1 MIIKTILSVISIVFS
16 LIMIYIT
23 QINYKKNYLN
33 KFSYLLWIIIW
44 TLIIFV
50 SLRPDSID
58 NYFINNYKID
68 VFYILSVISIITLVI
83 LYYISLVKINILEKK
98 INKLIRADSLKDI
111 LNKIK
116 DE

>member
-1 MIIKTILSVISIVFS
+1 MIIKTILSFTAIVFS

-23 QINYKKNYLN
+23 QINYKKKYLN
-33 KFSYLLWIIIW
+33 KLSYLLWIVIW
-44 TLIIFV
+44 ILIIFV
-50 SLRPDSID
+50 SLRPVSID
-58 NYFINNYKID
+58 DYFINNYKID
-68 VFYILSVISIITLVI
+68 LFYILSVISIISLLI

-98 INKLIRADSLKDI
+98 INKLIRAESLKDI

>member
-1 MIIKTILSVISIVFS
+1 MIIKTILSITAIVFS

-23 QINYKKNYLN
+23 QINYKKKYLN
-33 KFSYLLWIIIW
+33 KLSYLLWIVIW
-44 TLIIFV
+44 ILIIFV
-50 SLRPDSID
+50 SLRPVSVDD
-58 NYFINNYKID
+58 YFINNYKID
-68 VFYILSVISIITLVI
+68 LFYILSVISIISLLI

-98 INKLIRADSLKDI
+98 INKLIRAESLKDI

>member
-1 MIIKTILSVISIVFS
+1 MIIKTILSITAIVFS

-23 QINYKKNYLN
+23 QINYKKKYLN
-33 KFSYLLWIIIW
+33 KLSYLLWIVIW
-44 TLIIFV
+44 ILIIFV
-50 SLRPDSID
+50 SLRPVSID
-58 NYFINNYKID
+58 DYFINNYKID
-68 VFYILSVISIITLVI
+68 LFYILSVISIISLLI

-98 INKLIRADSLKDI
+98 INKLIRSESLKDI

>member
-1 MIIKTILSVISIVFS
+1 MIIKTILSITAIVFS

-23 QINYKKNYLN
+23 QINYKKKYLN
-33 KFSYLLWIIIW
+33 KLSYLLWIVIW
-44 TLIIFV
+44 ILIIFV
-50 SLRPDSID
+50 SLRPVSID
-58 NYFINNYKID
+58 DYFINNYKID
-68 VFYILSVISIITLVI
+68 LFYILSVISIISLLI

-98 INKLIRADSLKDI
+98 INKLIRAESLKDI